1 MNGSQAVGGGLQQH
15 CGESAGVPHEV
26 EAATRPT
33 VRDATAYR
41 RAMELST
48 CRLRTACG
56 VTGPW

>member
-1 MNGSQAVGGGLQQH
+1 MQQH
-15 CGESAGVPHEV
+15 RGESAGVPHEV